1 MDKTQVRKGNRI
13 LDVEEKDLKVYLERG
28 YDQIDEDGEVVTPG
42 KSKGADE
49 KTLKKALKSLEDAK
63 KTVDI
68 LQTEKEALRAE
79 RDALQARV
87 AELEA
92 APPAVSPSAT
102 EPTAPASAEP
112 QRANKAEDG
121 TKKK

>member
-28 YDQIDEDGEVVTPG
+28 YDQIDATGEVVTPG

-49 KTLKKALKSLEDAK
+49 KALKKAVKSLEDAK
-63 KTVDI
+63 KTVDM
-68 LQTEKEALRAE
+68 LQAEKVALQAE

-92 APPAVSPSAT
+92 V
-102 EPTAPASAEP
+102 PTAIEPVASTAEP
-112 QRANKAEDG
+112 QKADKAEDG